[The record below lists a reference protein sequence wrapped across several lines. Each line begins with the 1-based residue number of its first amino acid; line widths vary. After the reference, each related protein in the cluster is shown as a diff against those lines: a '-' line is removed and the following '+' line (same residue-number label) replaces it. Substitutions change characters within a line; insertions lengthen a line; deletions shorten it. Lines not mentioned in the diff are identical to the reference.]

1 MLRKTI
7 LALILC
13 VVLSSCKKDRNYDKI
28 EKAKWLV
35 GRWEN
40 DSKAGKLVEEW
51 MTFNDSTLIG
61 FGLFIVGQD
70 TVFSEDMQLVQ
81 RGDSLSFS
89 AKAYGQNDD
98 KPVKF
103 DMTSSAE
110 NEMTFENPKHDFPN
124 KIIYKHVKDSL
135 YAEVSGVEKGQPKV
149 EKFSMKKK

>member
-1 MLRKTI
+1 MRKVSLLLL
-7 LALILC
+7 LAAL
-13 VVLSSCKKDRNYDKI
+13 VSCNKDRSYDKI
-28 EKAKWLV
+28 EKAKWLL

-40 DSKAGKLVEEW
+40 DSRAGKMVEEW
-51 MTFNDSTLIG
+51 ATFNDSTLIG

-110 NEMTFENPKHDFPN
+110 NEMTFENPAHDFPK

-135 YAEVSGVEKGQPKV
+135 IAEVSGVEKGQPKT
-149 EKFSMKKK
+149 EWFRMKKK